1 MLSSPPPPHTHK
13 NVKNI
18 LKSIETQIQ
27 KSLGCRTAGMQG
39 SYICTWYKNTPNVC
53 VLQQKQREKLQSK
66 QLHGYKKKK
75 SNKFFLK
82 NSKFG
87 LKINTRLCSVASSP
101 FRSWIQSASENTWSD
116 IFKYATASVFPI
128 LIYVVARFVIQPIN

>member
-1 MLSSPPPPHTHK
+1 MPYSNFFFLFTPPKNCSISVVHAFLTPPPPHTPK

-18 LKSIETQIQ
+18 LKSIETQIR

-75 SNKFFLK
+75 SNTFF
-82 NSKFG
+82 F
-87 LKINTRLCSVASSP
+87 
-101 FRSWIQSASENTWSD
+101 
-116 IFKYATASVFPI
+116 
-128 LIYVVARFVIQPIN
+128 